1 MITQIN
7 NHRVQHGNIMDGIEE
22 LMMNQKADFIYSD
35 PPWGQGNLRYWQTMN
50 KKMNNVERNDVLYT
64 DFIKHFFS
72 LIYEYSK
79 DKVVIEY
86 GCKWNQDIVD
96 ISQRLGFKHNGS
108 TICYYKSGSTLR
120 PCDLHFLSKTST
132 ITLTDFFKEECKKLQ
147 DLNLVEYIFEY
158 LDVDKNGI
166 CLDPMC
172 GMGFTAQA
180 AVNRGMKFFGNELN
194 FKRLEKTKARLK

>member
-86 GCKWNQDIVD
+86 GCQWNQDIVD
-96 ISQRLGFKHNGS
+96 ISKRLGFKHNGS
-108 TICYYKSGSTLR
+108 TICYYKSGSILR

-132 ITLTDFFKEECKKLQ
+132 ITLTDFFKEECIK
-147 DLNLVEYIFEY
+147 
-158 LDVDKNGI
+158 
-166 CLDPMC
+166 
-172 GMGFTAQA
+172 
-180 AVNRGMKFFGNELN
+180 RHFFLHYS
-194 FKRLEKTKARLK
+194 FFYS